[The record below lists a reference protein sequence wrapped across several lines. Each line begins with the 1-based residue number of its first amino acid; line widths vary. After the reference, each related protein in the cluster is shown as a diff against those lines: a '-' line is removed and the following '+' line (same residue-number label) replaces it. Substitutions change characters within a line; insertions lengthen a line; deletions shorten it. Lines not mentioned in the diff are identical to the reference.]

1 MLSSVPAMHSMQR
14 SAASLAA
21 RCLSASLLHPPIE
34 QWPAWPHICLPP
46 PASPALPWLAGWVGA
61 CVQVARAKSGIHSLE
76 RAQLLSSVVEAGLP
90 VLVATGE
97 RDPMAGPAAA
107 SRIAERLGGAAPRL
121 AILPRCG
128 HLSHEEA
135 PQVLL
140 DFLQAFL
147 AELGLC

>member
-1 MLSSVPAMHSMQR
+1 M
-14 SAASLAA
+14 
-21 RCLSASLLHPPIE
+21 
-34 QWPAWPHICLPP
+34 
-46 PASPALPWLAGWVGA
+46 
-61 CVQVARAKSGIHSLE
+61 QVARAKSGIHSLE